1 MKNKRFVATTDEV
14 REKKKL
20 DKLADRL
27 FNVSEITKIM
37 TEILTD
43 YVEQVSS
50 MEEKHIKYDRS
61 KWMLDHGIEK
71 EYERY
76 DGYEADLHTIAIL
89 IEQIR
94 RYGKI
99 IYDDKANN
107 VRLD

>member
-1 MKNKRFVATTDEV
+1 MAITDDV
-14 REKKKL
+14 MDKKKL
-20 DKLADRL
+20 DKLANRL
-27 FNVSEITKIM
+27 HNVSEITKILN
-37 TEILTD
+37 EIVTD

-61 KWMLDHGIEK
+61 NWMRVHGSTDDYK
-71 EYERY
+71 RY
-76 DGYEADLHTIAIL
+76 DAYEADLHTITLL

-99 IYDDKANN
+99 IYDDKPNN